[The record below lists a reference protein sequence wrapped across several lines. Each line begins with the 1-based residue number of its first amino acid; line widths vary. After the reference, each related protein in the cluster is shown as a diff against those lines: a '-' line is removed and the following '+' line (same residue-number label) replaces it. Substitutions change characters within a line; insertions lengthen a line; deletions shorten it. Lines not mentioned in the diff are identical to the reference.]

1 VGNYIPQELIETI
14 REQSDLVEVIGEYLR
29 LTKKGKDYVAL
40 CPFHQEKTPSF
51 TVSREKQIFHC
62 FGCGRGGN
70 VFHFLMFMENL
81 TFPEAIRLLS
91 SRTGIAI
98 PVSKGA
104 DSQKKAGEES
114 RVGEINALAADFYRQ
129 FLADRT
135 EGAGAREYLVRRGLN
150 KETIQRF
157 GLGYAPNSWHGLLN
171 YLLGHNY
178 SGEEIVA
185 AGLAVTGESGKAFDR
200 FRQRIIF
207 PIANAQNKIVGFG
220 GRILGEGEPKYLNS
234 PETAVFNKRHLLYG
248 LNFARPAIRE
258 QGFVIIMEGYL
269 DVLSA
274 HQAGINN
281 SVASLGTS
289 LTDEQ
294 GKLLKRYT
302 TEVVI
307 AYDADAAGV
316 AATLRSLDMLQ
327 GLGFRVRVVSI
338 PQGKD
343 PDEYIRSQGRQAW
356 DYLVERAPALLEYK
370 IDQAYR
376 ITSDKKRILQQVIT
390 NLASITSLVEQEE
403 GIKLIATRL
412 NLSWNVIKSELDRFL
427 TRKRLRQP
435 IPDKIANKTYNILL
449 DAQKIAEQEILR
461 LVLQKHEYLT
471 VVNKELSN
479 HDFEDP
485 VFRKI
490 YQFLEQQSEKKQRP
504 ADWMEQL
511 TEQERELTSRLLIEK
526 PPLGDSIQA
535 LMDFIKTIKANAQMR
550 KRSHLL
556 QELAQAERKGEQERL
571 ALLLEELG
579 QLLDG
584 RKQGRGP

>member
-1 VGNYIPQELIETI
+1 MGNYIPQELIETI

-171 YLLGHNY
+171 YLQGHNY

-248 LNFARPAIRE
+248 LNFARLAIRE

-550 KRSHLL
+550 KRNHLL